1 MNCKT
6 LKTYKVTWEI
16 ELDATSPR
24 EAAEL
29 ALEIQRD
36 PFSTATVFTV
46 FTVFTVVDVYDMRA
60 WEETIDLEEAEEE
73 ENHELS

>member
-46 FTVFTVVDVYDMRA
+46 FTVVDVYDMRA